1 MQMAEVTG
9 HRTNAQIVEFILN
22 IQEKTILDAAE
33 AMPADN
39 YNFAPT
45 RGEFK
50 GVRTFGQELVHI
62 AADNFSLG
70 AGILGEKPPVNVGD
84 GESGDTSLHTKAELI
99 PYLKQSFAY
108 MHRAAAAIDDANAPI
123 PTPAISP
130 WPAGTATR
138 LGVAIED
145 EVH

>member
-1 MQMAEVTG
+1 MKKVSWILMSLFVFACAAQSRAQMQMAEVTG

-33 AMPADN
+33 AMPAKN

-70 AGILGEKPPVNVGD
+70 AGILGQKPPVNVGD
-84 GESGDTSLHTKAELI
+84 GESGDMSLHTKAEII

-108 MHRAAAAIDDANAPI
+108 MHRAAAVIDDANA
-123 PTPAISP
+123 
-130 WPAGTATR
+130 
-138 LGVAIED
+138 
-145 EVH
+145 